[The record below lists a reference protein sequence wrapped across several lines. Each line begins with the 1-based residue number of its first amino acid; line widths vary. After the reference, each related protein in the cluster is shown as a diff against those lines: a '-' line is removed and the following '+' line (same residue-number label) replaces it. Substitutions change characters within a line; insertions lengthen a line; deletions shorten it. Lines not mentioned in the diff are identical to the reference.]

1 MELNTQAIKERFS
14 EEWEQTAIRVRS
26 NRNYQDLE
34 RRYRSLSDRDRTL
47 VNILGVALGLF
58 FLYQLVIS
66 PAYSYLGDASNKY
79 KNKLEGYEWMVSKKD
94 ETKALLA
101 EKGSDREGS
110 LLSVASNTAKGH
122 NLSFTNFEPEGD
134 ERLRLRLENVKFND
148 LVSWLGELE
157 LSQGVSAVDIAM
169 DSGTS
174 AGYVNVRLT
183 LQG

>member
-1 MELNTQAIKERFS
+1 MALNTQAIRERIS
-14 EEWEQTAIRVRS
+14 EEWVQTMIRLRS
-26 NRNYQDLE
+26 NRSYQDLE
-34 RRYRSLSDRDRTL
+34 TRYRTLSDRDRLL
-47 VNILGVALGLF
+47 VNVLAVVVGLL
-58 FLYQLVIS
+58 FLYQLIIS
-66 PAYSYLGDASNKY
+66 PAYNYLGNASSKY
-79 KNKLEGYEWMVSKKD
+79 KNKLEGYEWMESKKE

-101 EKGSDREGS
+101 VKTSEREGS

-148 LVSWLGELE
+148 LVAWLGELE
-157 LSQGVSAVDIAM
+157 VSQGVSAVDIAM

-174 AGYVNVRLT
+174 TGYVNVRLT